1 MTGTGGTL
9 AGASGKGSELHL
21 ADLQMSADGGARL
34 RADSAGLLTIRN
46 SRITLAPGGI
56 LAGVAADGVGSRA
69 ELYDTYLQGGWFDID
84 SGGSLLLENVEAHS
98 VGGSMRL
105 LGSTLSKTYSSA
117 VINGG
122 SFFTVG
128 GYGVNINSWGELTA
142 RDATFDVREGYSG
155 FWLASD
161 ASRLQ
166 LTDSSVDTWTDSYG
180 HGVEIYGGTATVQG
194 GRITTHGDATY
205 GVRVRLHRQLRQPHR
220 SHRQRDRCARR
231 RRRRR
236 VHRGSTATAL
246 LDSVAI
252 RGDGENVFGIVH
264 MNTARLTQAD
274 RLDIRMTGSNS
285 GGYRYLTAFGPY
297 WNRATFND
305 SHIETASGA
314 AFWLQGS
321 NHALTVKG
329 SEVTAGDGDGRLLR
343 VSDGVHRRQ
352 QRGDQPH
359 RLQRRRQHAARRR
372 GGRQRN
378 RRRAPAAGQRHALQW
393 CPAQRFRLPGR
404 AAVAGWQQP
413 MERACQFQRRR
424 ARSRRHHRLRCADGG
439 DFKTVTVSGDYVGNG
454 GQWIFNRALGDDTS
468 LGDQLVIN
476 SSSSGTAS
484 VSVRNAGGAG
494 ALTGGHPPDHRGWPV
509 GCTVQPAGP
518 RGCRCLRLLPVQ
530 GRRVDPG

>member
-1 MTGTGGTL
+1 M
-9 AGASGKGSELHL
+9 
-21 ADLQMSADGGARL
+21 
-34 RADSAGLLTIRN
+34 
-46 SRITLAPGGI
+46 
-56 LAGVAADGVGSRA
+56 GSRA

-205 GVRVRLHRQLRQPHR
+205 GVRVT
-220 SHRQRDRCARR
+220 
-231 RRRRR
+231 
-236 VHRGSTATAL
+236 GSTGSSASRIEATGNVI
-246 LDSVAI
+246 DV
-252 RGDGENVFGIVH
+252 RGDGGGGVFIGAPPPPRCSTASRSADGENVFGIVH

-285 GGYRYLTAFGPY
+285 GGYRSYLTAFGPY

-314 AFWLQGS
+314 RSGQQSCVDRQGQRGDRRRWRRP
-321 NHALTVKG
+321 AA
-329 SEVTAGDGDGRLLR
+329 AGQRH
-343 VSDGVHRRQ
+343 GVHRRQ

-476 SSSSGTAS
+476 GNSSGTAS

-494 ALTGGHPPDHRGWPV
+494 ALT
-509 GCTVQPAGP
+509 
-518 RGCRCLRLLPVQ
+518 
-530 GRRVDPG
+530 RRASA